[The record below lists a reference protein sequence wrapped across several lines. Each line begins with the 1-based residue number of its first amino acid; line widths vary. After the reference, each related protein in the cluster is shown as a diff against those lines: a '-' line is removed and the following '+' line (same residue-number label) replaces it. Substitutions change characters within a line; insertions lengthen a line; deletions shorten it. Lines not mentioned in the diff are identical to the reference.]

1 MAATA
6 GHLIGIDGYPGGW
19 VGAVWSGSAVTW
31 RTAPI
36 GAFDTL
42 CDAASIICVDIPVGL
57 ADHGWRSCDLRAR
70 ELLGSGRSRVFMTP
84 PRGVILLGL
93 SVPNEEVQQVAR
105 ELTGQGVS
113 RQALGLA
120 TRVLDV
126 DAQLPDPR
134 ILEVHP
140 ELSFQRMAGEVLPS
154 KKSARGVARRISSL
168 SWAMTDVDVVAA
180 LEACPDDVPIDDSL
194 DALATLWTAR
204 RHADGRSEGIL
215 TSPEIDSH
223 GTAMQMTV

>member
-19 VGAVWSGSAVTW
+19 VGAVWSGSTVTW

-42 CDAASIICVDIPVGL
+42 CDEAAVICVDIPVGL

-70 ELLGSGRSRVFMTP
+70 ELLGAARSRVFMTP
-84 PRGVILLGL
+84 PRDVILLGL

-126 DAQLPDPR
+126 DGQLPDPR

-154 KKSARGVARRISSL
+154 KKQARGVARRISSL
-168 SWAMTDVDVVAA
+168 SQALVDIDVLAA
-180 LEACPDDVPIDDSL
+180 LEACPADVPIDDSL
-194 DALATLWTAR
+194 DALAALWTAR

-215 TSPEIDSH
+215 ASPEVDAG
-223 GTAMQMTV
+223 GTSMQMTV

>member
-19 VGAVWSGSAVTW
+19 VGAVWSGSTVTW

-42 CDAASIICVDIPVGL
+42 CDEAAVICVDIPVGL

-70 ELLGSGRSRVFMTP
+70 ELLGAARSRVFMTP
-84 PRGVILLGL
+84 PRDVILLGL

-126 DAQLPDPR
+126 DGQLPDPR

-154 KKSARGVARRISSL
+154 KKQARGVARRISSL
-168 SWAMTDVDVVAA
+168 SQALADIDVLAA
-180 LEACPDDVPIDDSL
+180 LEACPADVPIDDSL
-194 DALATLWTAR
+194 DALAALWTAR

-215 TSPEIDSH
+215 ASPEVDAG
-223 GTAMQMTV
+223 GTSMQMTV

>member
-1 MAATA
+1 
-6 GHLIGIDGYPGGW
+6 
-19 VGAVWSGSAVTW
+19 
-31 RTAPI
+31 
-36 GAFDTL
+36 
-42 CDAASIICVDIPVGL
+42 
-57 ADHGWRSCDLRAR
+57 
-70 ELLGSGRSRVFMTP
+70 MTP
-84 PRGVILLGL
+84 PRDVILLGL

-126 DAQLPDPR
+126 DGQLPDPR

-154 KKSARGVARRISSL
+154 KKQARGVARRISSL
-168 SWAMTDVDVVAA
+168 SQALADIDVLAA
-180 LEACPDDVPIDDSL
+180 LEACPADVPIDDSL
-194 DALATLWTAR
+194 DALAALWTAR

-215 TSPEIDSH
+215 ASPEVDAG
-223 GTAMQMTV
+223 GTSMQMTV

>member
-19 VGAVWSGSAVTW
+19 VGAVLSDSAVTW

-36 GAFDTL
+36 GDFDTL
-42 CDAASIICVDIPVGL
+42 CDGASVICVDIPVGL

-70 ELLGSGRSRVFMTP
+70 ELLGAARSRVFMTP
-84 PRGVILLGL
+84 PRDVILLGL
-93 SVPNEEVQQVAR
+93 AVPNEQVQQVAH

-126 DAQLPDPR
+126 DARLPDPR

-154 KKSARGVARRISSL
+154 KKQAQGVARRISSL
-168 SWAMTDVDVVAA
+168 SLAMTDVDVVAT
-180 LEACPDDVPIDDSL
+180 LEICPADVPIDDSL
-194 DALATLWTAR
+194 DALAALWTAR
-204 RHADGRSEGIL
+204 RHAKGRSEGIL
-215 TSPEIDSH
+215 SSPEIDSR

>member
-6 GHLIGIDGYPGGW
+6 GLLIGIDGYPGGW

-36 GAFDTL
+36 GAFGAL
-42 CDAASIICVDIPVGL
+42 CAGAAVICVDMPVGL
-57 ADHGWRSCDLRAR
+57 ADNGWRACDLRAR
-70 ELLGSGRSRVFMTP
+70 ELLGVARSRVFMTP
-84 PRGVILLGL
+84 PRDVILLGL
-93 SVPNEEVQQVAR
+93 SVPNEEVQRVAR

-120 TRVLDV
+120 SRVLDV
-126 DAQLPDPR
+126 DACLPDPR

-140 ELSFQRMAGEVLPS
+140 ELSFQRMAGEALPS
-154 KKSARGVARRISSL
+154 KKQARGVGRRLSSL
-168 SWAMTDVDVVAA
+168 SRAMPDVDVAAA
-180 LEACPDDVPIDDSL
+180 LEACPGDVPIDDSL
-194 DALATLWTAR
+194 DALAALWTAR
-204 RHADGRSEGIL
+204 RHADGLSEGIL
-215 TSPEIDSH
+215 ACPEVDTR